1 VQLPEAREIETRRR
15 MLRQYPAARELRPS
29 LNAEIAIEG
38 IAALL
43 RSQPSDFSDVTLDM
57 RGMPPFNRRVCE
69 VARTIPRGETVTLAE
84 FAKQLGASGATH
96 AVGQAIGRN
105 PFAILVPCH
114 RVLATDGEADRFSIN
129 SGTIS
134 QRRLLSLE
142 GALANSGPTLFDA
155 LLPVAPPRPHS

>member
-15 MLRQYPAARELRPS
+15 MLRQYPDARELRPS
-29 LNAEIAIEG
+29 LNAQIAIEG

-57 RGMPPFNRRVCE
+57 RGMPPFNCRVYE

-84 FAKQLGASGATH
+84 FARQLGASGATH

-105 PFAILVPCH
+105 PFAVLVPCH
-114 RVLATDGEADRFSIN
+114 RVLASDSEADRFSIN
-129 SGTIS
+129 SGTVS

-142 GALANSGPTLFDA
+142 GALAKSGPTLFDA

>member
-1 VQLPEAREIETRRR
+1 MAGRGYTIFDSTIGRCGIAWGASGIVAVQLPEAREIETRRR
-15 MLRQYPAARELRPS
+15 MLRQYPDARELRPS
-29 LNAEIAIEG
+29 RNAEIAIEG

-57 RGMPPFNRRVCE
+57 RGMPPFNRRVYE

-84 FAKQLGASGATH
+84 FARQLGASGATH
-96 AVGQAIGRN
+96 AVGHAIGRN

-114 RVLATDGEADRFSIN
+114 RV
-129 SGTIS
+129 
-134 QRRLLSLE
+134 
-142 GALANSGPTLFDA
+142 LANSGPTLFDA